1 MKLNIFSSLA
11 KSQIRGKKKAK
22 QTTCIKLNHTG
33 IISEVNYALTFV
45 TTHE

>member
-1 MKLNIFSSLA
+1 MKLNIFTSLT
-11 KSQIRGKKKAK
+11 KSQIRGKKKAR
-22 QTTCIKLNHTG
+22 QITCIKLNQTG